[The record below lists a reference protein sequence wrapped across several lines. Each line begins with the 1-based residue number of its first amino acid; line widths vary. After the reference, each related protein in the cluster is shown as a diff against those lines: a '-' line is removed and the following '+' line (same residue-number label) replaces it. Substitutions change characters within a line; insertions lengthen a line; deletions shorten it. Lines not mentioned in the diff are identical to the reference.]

1 LSYRWQINWDR
12 GEVFLRPRAIGDW
25 GMPYYEEVKWCARC
39 RKYVRYLLSLK
50 GSYCVDCGAEVCL
63 FSKKD
68 LQEFKRAL
76 KPS

>member
-1 LSYRWQINWDR
+1 
-12 GEVFLRPRAIGDW
+12 
-25 GMPYYEEVKWCARC
+25 MPYYEEVKWCTRC

-50 GSYCVDCGAEVCL
+50 GSYCVDCGSEVCL

-76 KPS
+76 KSS